1 MNILEIVITAI
12 LSALLTAGL
21 MHFPIRFLIHTCNFT
36 IKINTLLAYHI
47 ARIEGDKEWVQRFKD
62 NLKYDADNETN
73 STN

>member
-21 MHFPIRFLIHTCNFT
+21 IHIPIRFLIRACNYT
-36 IKINTLLAYHI
+36 TKINTLLAYHI

-62 NLKYDADNETN
+62 NLKFDATDETN